1 LIFPSV
7 LAKLERVKKCQ
18 NQAGEPSS

>member
-1 LIFPSV
+1 LIFSSV
-7 LAKLERVKKCQ
+7 LAKLERAKKCQ